1 MTVPTCY
8 ATNATY
14 QFQLATIPIDHSID
28 FAQMLNFT
36 LFRIPVSIHWMF
48 WALAAFLGGAL
59 RAQSAQDWH
68 RVILFMVAVF
78 ISILIHELGHALA
91 GIRFGAS
98 TPRIQ
103 LHGIGGLARFRQD
116 QLNRRQRILITL
128 AGPGASILLAITFFV
143 IAIALNQSGPPASY
157 PQTLLNFFVDVMVA
171 INVFWTIINLFPVLP
186 LDGGQVLRETLGS
199 KRIRLTCIISLM
211 TLVVLAGLL
220 WMETRSIYNMIIM
233 AFLGSYTWNLLQQSK

>member
-1 MTVPTCY
+1 VTVPTCY